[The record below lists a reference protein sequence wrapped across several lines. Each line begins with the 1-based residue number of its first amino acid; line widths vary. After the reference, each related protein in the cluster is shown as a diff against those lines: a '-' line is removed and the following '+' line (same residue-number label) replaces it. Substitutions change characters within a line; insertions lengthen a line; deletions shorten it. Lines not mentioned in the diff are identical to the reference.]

1 MTTLLFVATAARFI
15 PAAALILFIGAPCG
29 QSLAQ
34 SGSSGSTPTG
44 SPGTGPLETTPAGL
58 SPLEEGRRLYGLG
71 AYSDALS
78 HLEQAVLDDEKAAP
92 AHYWLGMALYALS
105 RDEEALES
113 FKTAVRRDKY
123 WAPGHVGMGLVY
135 ARMPRRRLDARKA
148 LRKALRLDPGSAEYR
163 YIMGLTFMDQG
174 DKGWL
179 IGSDPDGRD
188 YFQRAVELDPTHPD
202 AWFQLGR
209 CYEELNLADRENLV
223 RDRYNDYIQALN
235 AYLKQYQVNPEHPEA
250 LRRFAGICHR
260 FEYYE
265 RGAERLRQMAEEME
279 GIVPDVIRA
288 MLTQFEAL
296 TMSNEQQY
304 DLLQR
309 SLETYIKTLD
319 PPEQEVYADLVHVAP
334 PDVLE
339 AWRSSEGADREKVWR
354 DFWNAR
360 DSNPATVENERLVE
374 HYKRV
379 MYSRLLYSSGQHPY
393 DRRGEVYVRYGAPDD
408 RRRFVFSPYQDPDI
422 NHQLTGNPAVDAIRE
437 RNLLAG
443 YQLRLQG
450 GPGQGFL
457 FGGYGTA
464 PPPAVDLIAMRAKRE
479 LNYGYTVESW
489 VYVKHD
495 MELFFVDLLSNGN
508 FDYPLWTADANRGT
522 MVRQHRYHPTRVA
535 EELIEKTPEDYAHDF
550 GGESLDYAFDVTTFR
565 GAGDWTVMEL
575 AYSIPVWQFGDVT
588 DGRGAESFLSNQAA
602 LRDSVFSPVFNQR
615 FRFGPIERPKRK
627 ISSDQARVSA
637 YALAVD
643 VQVPPGQ
650 FTAAVEMRDEASRRI
665 GIYKKPVTV
674 PDYGGR
680 HLMISDL
687 KLSTGITP
695 ADQPGPFVRQGLNIL
710 PHPLRAYGRGQ
721 LVYVYYE
728 VYNLGQ
734 DEAGSTSYATHFEI
748 NPEGMPDSRGRF
760 GGQPG
765 RPGQP
770 GRRDGPGDQQTV
782 VLTYEGEG
790 DASEEAEYTAI
801 DTADLTP
808 GVYVLNVTVEDRQTG
823 ERVTRSTSFILLEQ

>member
-1 MTTLLFVATAARFI
+1 MTVPRFIPMAARFI
-15 PAAALILFIGAPCG
+15 PAAALMLFIGAPSG

-34 SGSSGSTPTG
+34 SGPSGSTSTS
-44 SPGTGPLETTPAGL
+44 SPESTPASL
-58 SPLEEGRRLYGLG
+58 SPLEEGKRLYKLG
-71 AYSDALS
+71 RYTEALS
-78 HLEQAVLDDEKAAP
+78 HLEQAVRDDEKAAL

-105 RDEEALES
+105 RDEEALKS
-113 FKTAVRRDKY
+113 FKTAVRRDKK

-135 ARMPRRRLDARKA
+135 VRGLHRRLDARKA
-148 LRKALRLDPGSAEYR
+148 LRRALRLDPGSAEYQ
-163 YIMGLTFMDQG
+163 YIMGLTFMDQS

-179 IGSDPDGRD
+179 IGSDPDGRK
-188 YFQRAVELDPTHPD
+188 YFRRAVELDPMHPD

-209 CYEELNLADRENLV
+209 CYEELNLADHEKLV
-223 RDRYNDYIQALN
+223 RDRYDDYIQALN
-235 AYLKQYQVNPEHPEA
+235 AYLKQYQVYPGHPEA

-265 RGAERLRQMAEEME
+265 RGAVRLRQMAEEME
-279 GIVPDVIRA
+279 GNVPDVIRA

-296 TMSNEQQY
+296 AMSIEKQY

-309 SLETYIKTLD
+309 SLETYIKSLD
-319 PPEQEVYADLVHVAP
+319 PAEQEVYADLSHVAP

-339 AWRSSEGADREKVWR
+339 AWRSAEGSDRDEVWR

-379 MYSRLLYSSGQHPY
+379 MYARLLFSSGQHPY

-408 RRRFVFSPYQDPDI
+408 LRRFVFSPYQDPDI

-443 YQLRLQG
+443 YNLKLQG
-450 GPGQGFL
+450 GPGQQNL
-457 FGGYGTA
+457 FRGYGTA
-464 PPPAVDLIAMRAKRE
+464 RPSSVDNIGMAAKRE
-479 LNYGYTVESW
+479 LYYGYTVESW
-489 VYVKHD
+489 VYVQHD
-495 MELFFVDLLSNGN
+495 MELFFVDLLNDGR
-508 FDYPLWTADANRGT
+508 FDYPLWTVDADRNS
-522 MVRQHRYHPTRVA
+522 MVRQHRYHPTQVA
-535 EELIEKTPEDYAHDF
+535 SELIENTPEDYAHDF
-550 GGESLDYAFDVTTFR
+550 GGESLDYAFDITTFR
-565 GAGDWTVMEL
+565 GAGDKTVMEL

-588 DGRGAESFLSNQAA
+588 DGRGAETFLSNQAT
-602 LRDSVFSPVFNQR
+602 LRDSAFSPAFNQK

-637 YALAVD
+637 YTLAVD
-643 VQVPPGQ
+643 VQVLPGQ
-650 FTAAVEMRDEASRRI
+650 FTAAVEMKDEASRRI

-674 PDYGGR
+674 PDYRGR

-695 ADQPGPFVRQGLNIL
+695 TDQTGPFVRNGLAIT

-734 DEAGSTSYATHFEI
+734 EETGRTAYDTYYEI
-748 NPEGMPDSRGRF
+748 TPEGMPDTRGRF
-760 GGQPG
+760 DGRPG
-765 RPGQP
+765 RPGRP
-770 GRRDGPGDQQTV
+770 DRPGDQQTV
-782 VLTYEGEG
+782 VLTYEGG
-790 DASEEAEYTAI
+790 GVASEEAEFTAV

-808 GVYVLNVTVEDRQTG
+808 GVYVLKVTMVDRLTG
-823 ERVTRSTSFILLEQ
+823 QRVTRSSSFILLEQ